1 MQKVLVG
8 HETESLLLASIFCSE
23 LQLVPFQ
30 ESALPLPSVSMQKV
44 DETHDTE
51 VRSFVPS
58 IVTGELQPAPF
69 QLRASPS
76 YPTAWQK
83 LVVGQEIEMRSAAT
97 IEVPSILVGELQLVP
112 FHSKAFPLKSTAM
125 QKVDETHDTE
135 VRSFVPSIPAPED
148 QVGAEF
154 ATVIE
159 NVFVEVCGGELE
171 SDTST
176 VKVEIPEALGVPEI
190 EPEDD
195 AKLSPAGSDAA
206 GMDHV

>member
-1 MQKVLVG
+1 MQKVVVT

-30 ESALPLPSVSMQKV
+30 VSALPLASVSMQKLAV
-44 DETHDTE
+44 GHDIE
-51 VRSFVPS
+51 VGEFEFEPS
-58 IVTGELQPAPF
+58 IVTGELQPVPF
-69 QLRASPS
+69 QLSTLPS

-97 IEVPSILVGELQLVP
+97 IEVPSIFVGELQLVP

-135 VRSFVPSIPAPED
+135 VRSFEPSISARKD

-154 ATVIE
+154 DTVIE
-159 NVFVEVCGGELE
+159 NVLVEVCAGELE

-176 VKVEIPEALGVPEI
+176 VKVELPEALGVPEI

-195 AKLSPAGSDAA
+195 AKLSPAGSEPE
-206 GMDHV
+206 

>member
-30 ESALPLPSVSMQKV
+30 MSVLPLPSVS
-44 DETHDTE
+44 
-51 VRSFVPS
+51 
-58 IVTGELQPAPF
+58 
-69 QLRASPS
+69 
-76 YPTAWQK
+76 
-83 LVVGQEIEMRSAAT
+83 
-97 IEVPSILVGELQLVP
+97 
-112 FHSKAFPLKSTAM
+112 M

-159 NVFVEVCGGELE
+159 NVFVEVCAGELE